1 MPNTSTTLRTNAG
14 FFHSLGKVLTESANS
29 PGNEKY
35 KSAHNVRANEVW
47 MDTIPFALSAASA
60 SQYAD
65 NVIVR
70 QIGSASTI
78 PDLQNT
84 FLDPVYCYPLTQ
96 TNYQTWFLDIGTP
109 TPQPDGFEPSSGWVK
124 PLINPSDVQREDGY
138 PSLGYGFNMYRPNGT
153 TVISYNNAFFEV
165 DFFGGLIRW
174 EIGKTPADLAA
185 SNGMGFQF
193 NSTTF
198 GALGTASKQ
207 AYIQSTSTGGPRAL
221 AFQYVGQRLST
232 YNFGGGGTGF
242 TAGPGLTLSTGGTLS
257 VSVDNTTI
265 SINNLGQLQA
275 IGGGGTPYYQ
285 YGTPSASLYEYSATG
300 ITISY
305 TPSDYSS
312 VQVFIN
318 GQLQRIGNGTYS
330 SVDCYFSPDGYIART
345 FSSIIS
351 GDQLYWNAATSGFS
365 LATIDKVDIIY
376 EY

>member
-1 MPNTSTTLRTNAG
+1 MPNTSQTLRTNAG

-35 KSAHNVRANEVW
+35 KSAHNVRSNEVW
-47 MDTIPFALSAASA
+47 MDSIPFAIDSASA

-70 QIGSASTI
+70 QVGSSSTI

-84 FLDPVYCYPLTQ
+84 FSEPVYCYPLTQ

-124 PLINPSDVQREDGY
+124 PLINPSDVQRADGF

-165 DFFGGLIRW
+165 DYFGGLIRW
-174 EIGKTPADLAA
+174 EIGKTPADAA
-185 SNGMGFQF
+185 GSNGMGFQF
-193 NSTTF
+193 DSVTF

-207 AYIQSTSTGGPRAL
+207 AYIQSSSTGGPRAL
-221 AFQYVGQRLST
+221 AFQYVGQLLSNYT
-232 YNFGGGGTGF
+232 IGSGTGF
-242 TAGPGLTLSTGGTLS
+242 TAGPGLTLSAGATLS
-257 VSVDNTTI
+257 VSVDETTI
-265 SINNLGQLQA
+265 TINNLGQLQA

-285 YGTPSASLYEYSATG
+285 YGTPTSCLYEYSPTG

-305 TPSDYSS
+305 TPTDYSR

-318 GQLQRIGNGTYS
+318 GQLQRIGDGTYS
-330 SVDCYFSPDGYIART
+330 SVDCYFSPDSLIIRT
-345 FSSIIS
+345 FSSITS
-351 GDQLYWNAATSGFS
+351 GDELYWNAATSGFS
-365 LATIDKVDIIY
+365 LAAIDKVDIIY